1 MRWTSVVAVLGVGL
15 AACGGGGGGGGGTP
29 DWFRFVR
36 PEDAEFAR
44 AYFDSVRFERI
55 DYAVS
60 ELSPLLAGMPGVRDS
75 LILLASHLPHGP
87 LDSVHLVGV
96 NRFRS
101 SSTDRSELSYEY
113 HSSNGWGAAS
123 VVVLHEDGRR
133 AIHGFHVERLPRSL
147 EATNAFTLGDKSFG
161 HYLMI
166 GLMIVCVMVSF
177 GSAVMAL
184 FTPMKRRWAW
194 ALLAL
199 VGAGTFAFNWTT
211 GQGQLGLLNLLLFDA
226 AYGKRGPAAPWVLQV
241 AFPVGALLTLRRVR
255 SARHAP
261 LPSVEMT
268 EHVNSAPPAEA
279 IAAATDMNG
288 EPRVET

>member
-1 MRWTSVVAVLGVGL
+1 MRWTSVVAAIGVGL
-15 AACGGGGGGGGGTP
+15 VACAGGGTP
-29 DWFRFVR
+29 DWHRFVR
-36 PEDAEFAR
+36 PQDEEFAR

-60 ELSPLLAGMPGVRDS
+60 ELSPVLAQMSGVRDS
-75 LILLASHLPHGP
+75 VVSLARQLPHGP
-87 LDSVHLVGV
+87 LDSVHLIGV
-96 NRFRS
+96 NRFTS

-113 HSSNGWGAAS
+113 HSANGWGATS
-123 VVVLHEDGRR
+123 IVVLNEEGRR
-133 AIHGFHVERLPRSL
+133 VIHGMHAEVLPRSL
-147 EATNAFTLGDKSFG
+147 EATNTFTLRDKSVG

-166 GLMIVCVMVSF
+166 GLVIVCVIVCF
-177 GSAVMAL
+177 GSAVIAL

-226 AYGKRGPAAPWVLQV
+226 AYGKGGPASPWILQV
-241 AFPVGALLTLRRVR
+241 AFPIGALLTLRRVR
-255 SARHAP
+255 SVRHAP
-261 LPSVEMT
+261 APVLVTT
-268 EHVNSAPPAEA
+268 EDVTPAPPVEP
-279 IAAATDMNG
+279 IAPATDMHT